1 MLFAGEGYEVN
12 NGRKFGVT
20 AKEGFENSTVFS
32 VDSFQLFGGEK
43 LRNDSVASVDSGIG
57 DCHREVDS
65 ETGLEVISLE
75 EVNQHDTREDG
86 WLVIYDKVY
95 QVTEY
100 LRNHPGGEEVVMEY
114 LGYDATLAFRGVG
127 HSSNAM
133 RILEKYLIGILPRQD
148 RLGLMPDM

>member
-1 MLFAGEGYEVN
+1 MGRVFTVDNHALFSG
-12 NGRKFGVT
+12 
-20 AKEGFENSTVFS
+20 
-32 VDSFQLFGGEK
+32 DK
-43 LRNDSVASVDSGIG
+43 LRNDSVASIDSGIG

-65 ETGLEVISLE
+65 DTGLEVISLE

-100 LRNHPGGEEVVMEY
+100 LTSHPGGEEVVMEY

-127 HSSNAM
+127 HSRNAM
-133 RILEKYLIGILPRQD
+133 KTLEKYLIGILPRHD
-148 RLGLMPDM
+148 RLGLIPDM